1 MTGKRRL
8 LTSHRHVSDGLTV
21 TRCPL
26 LSGTVPTAFLVDNLL
41 GRTTFPGPQHPV
53 PGSPKRHGN
62 DVTRTQRA
70 RARARGAGGGACG
83 GRGGAGTRL
92 TEAALGAAV
101 GRRRSRGSGSEGRG
115 LRRRVPSRSG
125 TAAAVSGRAL
135 TPDRSVPPLTRAGGR
150 GGPGRQSPALGL
162 STSAEFFTAR
172 RDSGSREDTL
182 PGCPLPLGSHP
193 SPELR
198 LQPGGSHPEPAWV
211 SGMVR
216 AAVARGFEYL

>member
-41 GRTTFPGPQHPV
+41 GRTIFPGPQHPV

-150 GGPGRQSPALGL
+150 GGPGRQSPPCSRPLHLGRVLHSSAGLGL
-162 STSAEFFTAR
+162 TGGHAPGLSAAAR
-172 RDSGSREDTL
+172 IPPESGVEVAAGRVPSGARVGLGDGA
-182 PGCPLPLGSHP
+182 GC
-193 SPELR
+193 
-198 LQPGGSHPEPAWV
+198 
-211 SGMVR
+211 
-216 AAVARGFEYL
+216 RGAGF